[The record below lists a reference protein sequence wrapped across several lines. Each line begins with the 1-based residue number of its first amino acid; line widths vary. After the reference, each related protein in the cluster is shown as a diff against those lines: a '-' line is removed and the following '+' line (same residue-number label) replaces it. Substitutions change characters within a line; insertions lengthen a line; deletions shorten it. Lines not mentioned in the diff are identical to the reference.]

1 MKLQRL
7 VECVDGVGGVK
18 RGDVSEETVVTDIVV
33 DSREVSSGS
42 LFVALEGAEADGH
55 DYIEEAIESGA
66 CAVLAEAHRADEVRE
81 SLSPHQID
89 ETEWLTAEDTRRWL
103 GPLASA
109 FFEHPSEAL
118 LVFGITGTNGKTTT
132 SFILESLLKSVGV
145 DAGLIGTVVNR
156 WSGFS
161 EPGPNTT
168 PESLTLHRW
177 MARMRDAGVEAVVL
191 EVSSHALE
199 TGRLGGVDIDVGVLT
214 NLSQD
219 HLDFHGSMEAY
230 RRAKA
235 RLFTEVLPW
244 SRAGASG
251 RKTLA
256 GEPTAV
262 LNLDDAFG
270 RRLHDEV
277 DEGTDVVT
285 YGLESPGATW
295 RATVR
300 SQSLAGSR
308 IDIQAGSRCATVE
321 WPLLG
326 RFNVSNA
333 LAAGAA
339 AMAAGAGFRD
349 IVRGLESVEPAPGRL
364 QRVDAAVD
372 SAPTVFVDYAHSP
385 EAVEHV
391 LQTLRPL
398 TSGRLIGL
406 LGCGGDRDVDKRP
419 QMGRVLAEGTD
430 VAVFTS
436 DNPRSESPET
446 IIDAMLRGAR
456 DADGPVDSDFPE
468 DTGMWVEVDRGAAI
482 DEAIERA
489 GAEDVVLIAGKGHE
503 TYQEIAGRR
512 RPFDD
517 VDRARRA
524 LEAHHA

>member
-1 MKLQRL
+1 
-7 VECVDGVGGVK
+7 VGGAI
-18 RGDVSEETVVTDIVV
+18 SEETVVTDMVI
-33 DSREVSSGS
+33 DSRQVSPDA

-66 CAVLAEAHRADEVRE
+66 CAVLAEASRVDTVQGTLNADRVED
-81 SLSPHQID
+81 I
-89 ETEWLTAEDTRRWL
+89 EWLAADDTRRWL

-118 LVFGITGTNGKTTT
+118 LVIGITGTNGKTTT
-132 SFILESLLKSVGV
+132 SFILESLLKRVGV
-145 DAGLIGTVVNR
+145 ETGLVGTVVNR
-156 WSGFS
+156 WPGVR
-161 EPGPNTT
+161 EQGPNTT

-177 MARMRDAGVEAVVL
+177 MAQMREAGVDAVVL

-199 TGRLGGVDIDVGVLT
+199 TQRLGGVDIDVGVLT

-235 RLFTEVLPW
+235 RLFTDVLPW
-244 SRAGASG
+244 SRTGASG

-270 RRLHDEV
+270 RRLQEKLED
-277 DEGTDVVT
+277 GTDRVT
-285 YGLESPGATW
+285 YGLESPEATW
-295 RATVR
+295 RATIR
-300 SQSLAGSR
+300 SQSLVGSR
-308 IDIQAGSRCATVE
+308 IDIQAGSRRATVE

-339 AMAAGAGFRD
+339 AMAAGAGFHD
-349 IVRGLESVEPAPGRL
+349 IVRGLESVEPVPGRL
-364 QRVDAAVD
+364 QRVEAEVD

-391 LQTLRPL
+391 LETLRPL

-406 LGCGGDRDVDKRP
+406 LGCGGDRDADKRP
-419 QMGRVLAEGTD
+419 QMGRVLAEETD

-436 DNPRSESPET
+436 DNPRSESPEA

-456 DADGPVDSDFPE
+456 DVGDSVVSDFPE
-468 DTGMWVEVDRGAAI
+468 GAGMWVEVDREAAI

-489 GAEDVVLIAGKGHE
+489 RAEDVVLIAGKGHE
-503 TYQEIAGRR
+503 TYQEIAGGR